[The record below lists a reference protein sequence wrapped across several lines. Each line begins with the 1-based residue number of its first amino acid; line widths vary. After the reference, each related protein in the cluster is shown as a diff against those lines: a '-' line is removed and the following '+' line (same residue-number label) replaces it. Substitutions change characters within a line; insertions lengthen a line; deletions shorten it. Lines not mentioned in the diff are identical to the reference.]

1 MESRGGTTTYQKLLS
16 FAIVL
21 PLSVGVFLASYT
33 GLFGRVGLDS
43 LLEAKFLSYITP
55 FEKEPFSR
63 EIEIIVVAETED
75 DPRAGELSVKL
86 RRKHAEMIDA
96 LGAVQTRVVAFDFH
110 FEQLSSAHDPDF
122 VQAIKRARERVPP
135 TSVVV
140 GAIFDPEPA
149 DKPTVTRSSVLGA
162 GLEEENWGLIDVWR
176 VPGKGKEALGKLQLA
191 VRFPSDPES
200 RIQRLDLIPSLV
212 LQTFLHSL
220 TQGRKTET
228 VFSAGSLRSR
238 VLDTEEQI
246 EIPIDEDL
254 QCIVELAEEN
264 ELDPYPYDR
273 VYEKRR
279 DQEFM
284 ESFRDKIVLI
294 GPEKGDEHSV
304 GEDTTRRGVE
314 IQASAVSNLLQ
325 GIHITSLRPLPQFLV
340 ILVMA
345 LVGTAL
351 RLWPGG
357 WTGRRVSLERIVG
370 SVPFVPPFIKET
382 PIPLNLILVMMIY
395 FVFISAAY
403 QVQRVILAFNY
414 HVAALFLTYWIVG
427 VVIRR
432 SSNPESLEVNSGS
445 AKPVPEVGS

>member
-191 VRFPSDPES
+191 VRFP
-200 RIQRLDLIPSLV
+200 
-212 LQTFLHSL
+212 
-220 TQGRKTET
+220 K
-228 VFSAGSLRSR
+228 RS
-238 VLDTEEQI
+238 
-246 EIPIDEDL
+246 
-254 QCIVELAEEN
+254 
-264 ELDPYPYDR
+264 
-273 VYEKRR
+273 
-279 DQEFM
+279 
-284 ESFRDKIVLI
+284 
-294 GPEKGDEHSV
+294 
-304 GEDTTRRGVE
+304 
-314 IQASAVSNLLQ
+314 
-325 GIHITSLRPLPQFLV
+325 
-340 ILVMA
+340 
-345 LVGTAL
+345 
-351 RLWPGG
+351 
-357 WTGRRVSLERIVG
+357 
-370 SVPFVPPFIKET
+370 
-382 PIPLNLILVMMIY
+382 
-395 FVFISAAY
+395 
-403 QVQRVILAFNY
+403 
-414 HVAALFLTYWIVG
+414 
-427 VVIRR
+427 
-432 SSNPESLEVNSGS
+432 
-445 AKPVPEVGS
+445 

>member
-1 MESRGGTTTYQKLLS
+1 M
-16 FAIVL
+16 
-21 PLSVGVFLASYT
+21 
-33 GLFGRVGLDS
+33 GLDS

-220 TQGRKTET
+220 TQGAQDGDRLQRRQPS
-228 VFSAGSLRSR
+228 FS
-238 VLDTEEQI
+238 
-246 EIPIDEDL
+246 
-254 QCIVELAEEN
+254 C
-264 ELDPYPYDR
+264 
-273 VYEKRR
+273 
-279 DQEFM
+279 
-284 ESFRDKIVLI
+284 
-294 GPEKGDEHSV
+294 
-304 GEDTTRRGVE
+304 
-314 IQASAVSNLLQ
+314 
-325 GIHITSLRPLPQFLV
+325 
-340 ILVMA
+340 
-345 LVGTAL
+345 
-351 RLWPGG
+351 PGY
-357 WTGRRVSLERIVG
+357 GR
-370 SVPFVPPFIKET
+370 
-382 PIPLNLILVMMIY
+382 
-395 FVFISAAY
+395 AD
-403 QVQRVILAFNY
+403 
-414 HVAALFLTYWIVG
+414 
-427 VVIRR
+427 
-432 SSNPESLEVNSGS
+432 
-445 AKPVPEVGS
+445 